1 MAAMVPARSFSAVVP
16 SPGGL
21 FAALIFRKRKRNLF
35 LLLLD
40 QEFLHRILLVV
51 VQNQFLKLLLLLEH
65 RSMLLFLSIA
75 MPSPAIA
82 AAVIPILFALGN
94 SRIAHQPCNIV
105 SFFLIVT
112 SLVPC
117 VIHTQQTS

>member
-1 MAAMVPARSFSAVVP
+1 MAAMVPTRPFSAVVP

-21 FAALIFRKRKRNLF
+21 LAALIFRKRERNLF

-40 QEFLHRILLVV
+40 QEFLHRILLVM

-65 RSMLLFLSIA
+65 RSTILFVGVA
-75 MPSPAIA
+75 VPSPAIA
-82 AAVIPILFALGN
+82 SAIIPILFALGN
-94 SRIAHQPCNIV
+94 SRIAHQPCNII

-112 SLVPC
+112 PLVPC
-117 VIHTQQTS
+117 VIHTQQTP